1 MNNGSNN
8 ANNVNILDLLLPV
21 AIKLPSLINIQ
32 STISEYQNNNNKNS
46 YDYTGYQGYSY
57 NYDNIGSNHSN
68 NNSSSNN
75 LFNLNNEVNL
85 DNEIIY
91 KSLSLPPKITRQF
104 AFNESENDLP
114 INDLTIN
121 EN

>member
-1 MNNGSNN
+1 MNH
-8 ANNVNILDLLLPV
+8 
-21 AIKLPSLINIQ
+21 SL
-32 STISEYQNNNNKNS
+32 NNNN
-46 YDYTGYQGYSY
+46 Y
-57 NYDNIGSNHSN
+57 SN
-68 NNSSSNN
+68 NTGNNSNNSNNSNNGSSNN

-91 KSLSLPPKITRQF
+91 KALSLPPKITRQF

-121 EN
+121 ENLNA